1 VGDSALSAEIT
12 PKIKQCSIKEQAMT
26 LLTRLLKSLCLSVAA
41 RRVMS
46 ITAVV
51 WELSLPTGAS
61 AAGLLTPVGGGP
73 ALDLSEQHVSVVI
86 ENGYAVT
93 QVEQVRRWDGITAS
107 I

>member
-1 VGDSALSAEIT
+1 
-12 PKIKQCSIKEQAMT
+12 MT